1 MATAPTTMPMDMNMH
16 MSMGTTMATMMG
28 NDTMTMQMSFFF
40 GNFKLLFDTWNVND
54 GGALFGAMVAI
65 FFLTMALEALKAFRE
80 WLHGWTLEK
89 YVKVKGCGGV
99 KQSELK
105 DNSTN
110 ILVVVKNRDL
120 AMPVLLHVIQS
131 ILFTIQVG
139 VTYLLML
146 AVMSYNGA
154 IFITVCIGAGFG
166 YLSFGWVSLYIG
178 EKSKREQAGYC
189 H

>member
-1 MATAPTTMPMDMNMH
+1 MPTTMDNSTMNMN
-16 MSMGTTMATMMG
+16 ME
-28 NDTMTMQMSFFF
+28 MQMSFFF

-54 GGALFGAMVAI
+54 GGALFGAMVAM
-65 FFLTMALEALKAFRE
+65 FFLTIALEALRAFRE

-89 YVKVKGCGGV
+89 YVKVKGCGGDTPE
-99 KQSELK
+99 KQPERK
-105 DNSTN
+105 DSAAN

-131 ILFTIQVG
+131 ILYTIQVG

-154 IFITVCIGAGFG
+154 IFIAVCIGAGFG

>member
-28 NDTMTMQMSFFF
+28 NDTMTM
-40 GNFKLLFDTWNVND
+40 
-54 GGALFGAMVAI
+54 
-65 FFLTMALEALKAFRE
+65 
-80 WLHGWTLEK
+80 
-89 YVKVKGCGGV
+89 
-99 KQSELK
+99 
-105 DNSTN
+105 
-110 ILVVVKNRDL
+110 
-120 AMPVLLHVIQS
+120 
-131 ILFTIQVG
+131 QVG